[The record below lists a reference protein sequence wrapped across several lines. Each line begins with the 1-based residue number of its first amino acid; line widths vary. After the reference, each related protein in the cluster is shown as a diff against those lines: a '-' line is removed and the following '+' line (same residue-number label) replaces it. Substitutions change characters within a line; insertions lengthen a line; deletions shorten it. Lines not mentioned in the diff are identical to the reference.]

1 MALIKKHVTQVIE
14 ELPTFSTLEEAID
27 FFKSTDCPDGGNC
40 QDKRDYAIEEIATFD
55 GGGDYLISYIDD
67 EDADK
72 KTSTKIAAVISNMD
86 PDDAPIEAIMDLL
99 KLENAYI
106 RNLGISILR
115 DFGNAIKY
123 YIVKFLIGDDRDLRI
138 FAINVLGDVDFAES
152 RDMLV
157 ELLET
162 EEDINVAMTAVDYM
176 GEIGEEEDVPLLETL
191 KDRFSGDS
199 YAEFAVDTAVKL
211 IEG

>member
-1 MALIKKHVTQVIE
+1 MALIKKHVTQDVD
-14 ELPTFSTLEEAID
+14 ELPLFSDLEDAIEYFNNNED
-27 FFKSTDCPDGGNC
+27 DMEK
-40 QDKRDYAIEEIATFD
+40 QDYAVEEIAKFPEGSD
-55 GGGDYLISYIDD
+55 FLISYIDN

-72 KTSTKIAAVISNMD
+72 GISTKIAAVISNMD
-86 PDDAPIEAIMDLL
+86 PEDAPIEKIMDLL
-99 KLENAYI
+99 KLNNAYV
-106 RNLGISILR
+106 RNLAISILR
-115 DFGNAIKY
+115 DYGDSIRY

-176 GEIGEEEDVPLLETL
+176 AEIGEEEDIPLLESL
-191 KDRFSGDS
+191 KERFAGDF
-199 YAEFAVDTAVKL
+199 YAEFAVDGAIKL
-211 IEG
+211 IKG

>member
-1 MALIKKHVTQVIE
+1 MALVKKHVTQVVE
-14 ELPTFSTLEEAID
+14 ELPIFDSLSDATEYFNSNTE
-27 FFKSTDCPDGGNC
+27 S
-40 QDKRDYAIEEIATFD
+40 DKIDYAVEEIVKFD
-55 GGGDYLISYIDD
+55 GGGSFLIAWINN
-67 EDADK
+67 EEADK
-72 KTSTKIAAVISNMD
+72 KISTKIASVISSMN
-86 PDDAPIEAIMDLL
+86 PDEAPIEEIMDLL

-176 GEIGEEEDVPLLETL
+176 GEIGEEEDIDLLESL
-191 KDRFSGDS
+191 KTRFTGDF

-211 IEG
+211 IKG

>member
-1 MALIKKHVTQVIE
+1 MALIKQHTTQIMD
-14 ELPTFSTLEEAID
+14 ELPTFSTLEEAITFFESSDVLEKED
-27 FFKSTDCPDGGNC
+27 F
-40 QDKRDYAIEEIATFD
+40 AIEEIVKFD
-55 GGGDYLISYIDD
+55 GGGKYLVSFMKNESID
-67 EDADK
+67 K
-72 KTSTKIAAVISNMD
+72 NLLIKIASVISNMD
-86 PDDAPIEAIMDLL
+86 SDEAPIEDVMDLL
-99 KLENAYI
+99 KLDNAHI

-115 DFGNAIKY
+115 DFSNSIKY

-176 GEIGEEEDVPLLETL
+176 GEIGEEEDVALLESL
-191 KDRFSGDS
+191 KERFSGDS
-199 YAEFAVDTAVKL
+199 YVEFAVDSAIKL

>member
-1 MALIKKHVTQVIE
+1 MALIKKHVQQVIE
-14 ELPTFSTLEEAID
+14 ELPTFDTLEDAID
-27 FFKSTDCPDGGNC
+27 FFKVSTES
-40 QDKRDYAIEEIATFD
+40 DKKDYAIEEISKFED
-55 GGGDYLISYIDD
+55 GGEYLVSYIDN

-72 KTSTKIAAVISNMD
+72 KLSTKVASVISNMD
-86 PDDAPIEAIMDLL
+86 PDDAPIEAIMELL
-99 KLENAYI
+99 KLDNAYV

-162 EEDINVAMTAVDYM
+162 EQDINVAMTAVDYM
-176 GEIGEEEDVPLLETL
+176 GEIGEEADIPLLESL
-191 KDRFSGDS
+191 KDRFSGDF
-199 YAEFAVDTAVKL
+199 YAEFAIDSAIKL
-211 IEG
+211 IKG

>member
-1 MALIKKHVTQVIE
+1 MALIKNHITQDVE
-14 ELPTFSTLEEAID
+14 ELPIFDLLEDAIE
-27 FFKSTDCPDGGNC
+27 FFKSNNFNDDTGSLDN
-40 QDKRDYAIEEIATFD
+40 RDYSIEEIVKFD
-55 GGGDYLISYIDD
+55 GGGEYLISFINN
-67 EDADK
+67 EDVDK
-72 KTSTKIAAVISNMD
+72 NTATKIASVVSNMD

-99 KLENAYI
+99 KLDNAYV

-157 ELLET
+157 ELLES

-176 GEIGEEEDVPLLETL
+176 GEIGEEEDIPLLESL
-191 KDRFSGDS
+191 KDRFTGDA
-199 YAEFAVDTAVKL
+199 YVEFAVNGAIKL
-211 IEG
+211 IKG

>member
-1 MALIKKHVTQVIE
+1 MALIKKHTEQVVE
-14 ELPTFSTLEEAID
+14 ELPIFSTLEEAVD
-27 FFKSTDCPDGGNC
+27 FFESCESSDDNDCLT
-40 QDKRDYAIEEIATFD
+40 KKDYAIESISKFN
-55 GGGDYLISYIDD
+55 GGGEYLVSYINN
-67 EDADK
+67 ETADK
-72 KTSTKIAAVISNMD
+72 KVSTKIASVISNMD
-86 PDDAPIEAIMDLL
+86 SDDAPIEEIMELL
-99 KLENAYI
+99 KLDNAYT
-106 RNLGISILR
+106 RNLAISILR
-115 DFGNAIKY
+115 DFGDAIKY

-176 GEIGEEEDVPLLETL
+176 GEIGEEEDILLLESL
-191 KDRFSGDS
+191 KDRFSGDF
-199 YAEFAVDTAVKL
+199 YAEFAVDSAIKL

>member
-1 MALIKKHVTQVIE
+1 MALVKKHTAQIIE
-14 ELPTFSTLEEAID
+14 ELPVFDSLDDAKEYFDSSEE
-27 FFKSTDCPDGGNC
+27 S
-40 QDKRDYAIEEIATFD
+40 DKIDYAVEEIAKFD
-55 GGGDYLISYIDD
+55 GGGSFLVAYINN
-67 EDADK
+67 ELADK
-72 KTSTKIAAVISNMD
+72 NISTKIASVISSMD
-86 PDDAPIEAIMDLL
+86 PDDAPIEEIMELL

-106 RNLGISILR
+106 RNLGISMLR

-138 FAINVLGDVDFAES
+138 FAINVLGDVDFCES

-176 GEIGEEEDVPLLETL
+176 GEIGEESDILLLESL
-191 KDRFSGDS
+191 KRRFDGDF
-199 YAEFAVDTAVKL
+199 YATFAVDTAIKL
-211 IEG
+211 IKG

>member
-1 MALIKKHVTQVIE
+1 MALIKKHVQQVVE
-14 ELPTFSTLEEAID
+14 ELPTFDTLEDAID
-27 FFKSTDCPDGGNC
+27 FFKVSTES
-40 QDKRDYAIEEIATFD
+40 DKKDYAIEEISKFED
-55 GGGDYLISYIDD
+55 GGEYLVSYIDN

-72 KTSTKIAAVISNMD
+72 KLSTKVASVISNMD
-86 PDDAPIEAIMDLL
+86 PDDAPIEAIMELL
-99 KLENAYI
+99 KLDNAYI

-162 EEDINVAMTAVDYM
+162 EQDINVAMTAVDYM
-176 GEIGEEEDVPLLETL
+176 GEIGEEVDIPLLESL
-191 KDRFSGDS
+191 KDRFSGDF
-199 YAEFAVDTAVKL
+199 YAEFAVDGAIKL
-211 IEG
+211 IKG